1 MTRLLF
7 ISSSLLICQTMAW
20 LPSLSNTPSLLSTAQ
35 FASRFSGVV
44 TGVLMNSLTRSKHA
58 TEGRGFAGSL
68 PQLEPECKRLY
79 LLRHGQTEWNLQG
92 LLQGGGY
99 DIPLNSQGRQ
109 QARLASNE
117 LARIPLDTV
126 VSSHLSRAK
135 QTADTLYSKHPS
147 ASRLVRPE
155 FSEMS
160 FGEFEGVKTKGPDAT
175 PEIKRQVQLQN
186 FRMAQNRF
194 HSWPGGES
202 AHHVE
207 ARARR
212 ALDEILQTHRND
224 KHIAIVG
231 HSRTNKI
238 LLSSLLVNDVTKHL
252 EIPQGN
258 ACINVV
264 DFNEKDG
271 TWKNVLLNYVDHA
284 IVPNS
289 NSVLSETII
298 LSFLSLRKK
307 LRSLYFQLQLLL
319 LRPKTA

>member
-1 MTRLLF
+1 
-7 ISSSLLICQTMAW
+7 MAW
-20 LPSLSNTPSLLSTAQ
+20 LPSLSNTPLHLSTAQ
-35 FASRFSGVV
+35 LARRFSGVL
-44 TGVLMNSLTRSKHA
+44 TGVLLNNLPRRKSPT
-58 TEGRGFAGSL
+58 TECGFACSL

-109 QARLASNE
+109 QARSVSFE
-117 LARIPLDTV
+117 LSRIPLDTV
-126 VSSHLSRAK
+126 VSSHLVRAK

-147 ASRLVRPE
+147 ASRLVRSE

-160 FGEFEGVKTKGPDAT
+160 FGEFEGVKAKGPDAT
-175 PEIKRQVQLQN
+175 TEIKRQVQLLN

-202 AHHVE
+202 AHQVE

-212 ALDEILQTHRND
+212 ALDEIIQTFPHG

-238 LLSSLLVNDVTKHL
+238 LLSSLIANDVTRHL

-258 ACINVV
+258 ACINVL

-284 IVPNS
+284 KVPDS
-289 NSVLSETII
+289 NSVLPEMII
-298 LSFLSLRKK
+298 LPFLSLRRK
-307 LRSLYFQLQLLL
+307 LCSLDNQFPLLH
-319 LRPKTA
+319 PKTA